1 MHHHRRS
8 KGQIILPTRYR
19 DGNFVSVHSCFLASL
34 NEDLEPSCFDE
45 AKGVKQWVNSMD
57 DEMQALIKNQTWD
70 LIPNPKDVKSIT
82 CKWVYKLKHKLD

>member
-1 MHHHRRS
+1 MHHLRRS

-34 NEDLEPSCFDE
+34 NGDFEPSCFDE
-45 AKGVKQWVNSMD
+45 AKGVKQSVNSTD

-70 LIPNPKDVKSIT
+70 LIPNSKDVKRLT
-82 CKWVYKLKHKLD
+82 CKWIYKLERKLD